1 MTILYI
7 LLGIILLVIVVNAV
21 WRLISDRRS
30 IPCPAWL
37 GWMVE
42 LDNPIFR
49 NDSAKVIVSH
59 LALQPG
65 WRVLDYGYPGHCAGR
80 AARRAACAERD
91 PCLPQARRP
100 ALHH

>member
-1 MTILYI
+1 MPGWCKRIYMTILYT
-7 LLGIILLVIVVNAV
+7 LFGIILLVIAINAV
-21 WRLISDRRS
+21 WRLVSDRRS
-30 IPCPAWL
+30 LPCPAWL

-65 WRVLDYGYPGHCAGR
+65 QRVLDYGCGPGR
-80 AARRAACAERD
+80 IWEAAQEWAQVTGWKME
-91 PCLPQARRP
+91 
-100 ALHH
+100 